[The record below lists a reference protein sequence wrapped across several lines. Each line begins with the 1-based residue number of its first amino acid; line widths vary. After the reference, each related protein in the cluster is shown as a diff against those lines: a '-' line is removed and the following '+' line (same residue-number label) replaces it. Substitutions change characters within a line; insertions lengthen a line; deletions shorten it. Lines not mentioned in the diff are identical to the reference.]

1 MKTRMLFAV
10 AALLVVAALAGCG
23 SSKSSSSGGSSTSA
37 ASSSAGSSTAGSST
51 SAASGSTGTSST
63 AAGSTTAG
71 GKPIT
76 ILFVGDFSGANKAVT
91 AEQFGG
97 LKAGVNYWNAHGGF
111 NGGKATVATIN
122 DNGDANTAVSQTI
135 NYLSSHPKP
144 AMVWAGT
151 ESDEVAAMIPLMKRE
166 GLLSMSVNDGNL
178 QCVKDAQTNCPTFF
192 SIGGGSSVIASSAA
206 NAFKKMGVKSAGIL
220 EESLA
225 FTQSESPAMQAA
237 LTKLGIKNSV
247 VSFPDTAVDVTAEMS
262 KIKSGGANG
271 VYAEALGPAAGYAL
285 KARAGLSWDVPVI
298 FDAAGSSFDISK
310 LVTDQSQLKKAFVDI
325 SPPTNGCT
333 QLPGVKLMVANAKA
347 VKAPI
352 GALPLYVAAFGWDG
366 MVLLHEAT
374 DQAKSTDATTVAST
388 IESLPSSAQTNKL
401 FTLEK
406 RVAFTKDNHE
416 NVGVAAGDYEI
427 VKAGPVVNGQLHP
440 TCKA

>member
-10 AALLVVAALAGCG
+10 AALLAVAAVVAGCG
-23 SSKSSSSGGSSTSA
+23 SSKSSSSGASSTSA
-37 ASSSAGSSTAGSST
+37 ASSS
-51 SAASGSTGTSST
+51 SAASGSTGSSST
-63 AAGSTTAG
+63 AAASTTAG

-76 ILFVGDFSGANKAVT
+76 ILLVGDFSGANKQVT

-111 NGGKATVATIN
+111 NGGKATVSTIN

-178 QCVKDAQTNCPTFF
+178 QCVKDAATNCPTFF
-192 SIGGGSSVIASSAA
+192 SIGGGSSVIAAAAA
-206 NAFKKMGVKSAGIL
+206 NAFKKMGVKSVGIL

-225 FTQSESPAMQAA
+225 FTQSETPAMQAA
-237 LTKLGIKNSV
+237 LTKLGIKSSV

-262 KIKSGGANG
+262 KLKSDGATG

-285 KARAGLSWDVPVI
+285 TARAGLSWNAPVI
-298 FDAAGSSFDISK
+298 FDAAGSSFDVSK
-310 LVTDQSQLKKAFVDI
+310 LVTSQSDLANAFVNI
-325 SPPTNGCT
+325 SPPTNGCAA
-333 QLPGVKLMVANAKA
+333 LPGVKLMVSNAKA

-352 GALPLYVAAFGWDG
+352 GTLPLYVAAFGWDG
-366 MVLLHEAT
+366 VTLLHEAT
-374 DQAKSTDATTVAST
+374 DAAKSTDATTLAST
-388 IESLPSSAQTNKL
+388 IQSLPSSAQTNKL